1 MSNESFPS
9 VMPHSGS
16 TYHLM
21 CCCPSL
27 LVGTTNTTILL
38 EYLKFGSL
46 MHLKKKKF
54 AAFGGFGGFF
64 QSNVVCLNNQFA
76 IVKTIVS
83 D

>member
-38 EYLKFGSL
+38 EYLKIGSL
-46 MHLKKKKF
+46 MHYVHCRHI
-54 AAFGGFGGFF
+54 
-64 QSNVVCLNNQFA
+64 NLNQC
-76 IVKTIVS
+76 
-83 D
+83 